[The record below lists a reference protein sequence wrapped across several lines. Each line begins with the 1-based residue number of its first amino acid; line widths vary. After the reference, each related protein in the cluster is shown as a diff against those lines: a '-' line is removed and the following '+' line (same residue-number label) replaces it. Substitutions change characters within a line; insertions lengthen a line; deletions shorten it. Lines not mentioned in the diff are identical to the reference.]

1 MFIDIG
7 NIWNLND
14 NVEDKSMTF
23 DNLSD
28 LKELAVGSG
37 VGLRY
42 DFNFFVL
49 RLDVGFKTHNPAQ
62 IIGKRWFNDFTLKKA
77 VYNIGINYPF

>member
-1 MFIDIG
+1 MSLIPGITIERSKQLYDH
-7 NIWNLND
+7 
-14 NVEDKSMTF
+14 F

-37 VGLRY
+37 AGLRY

-62 IIGKRWFNDFTLKKA
+62 IKGKRWLNDFTLKKA